1 MLNQHVPESDQC
13 SKQSD
18 HAEILELLRTQAE
31 EIASLRQRLDRA
43 ESMVASARSGAPT
56 EQLESPAQP
65 ATGLGV
71 AAAASDPIEGRRTF
85 LKLAGLTTAGGA
97 AAALLRATP
106 AAAADGDTVR
116 QGSAND
122 AANTTSTTTTVTNSG
137 ASGLAVAGL
146 RGVGPSNSNGVIGT
160 SNGSAGAGLLG
171 TTDTGYGVIGS
182 STGGYAL
189 YAAGNGRIGLDSH
202 VGGSAAPSS
211 GTYQLGDILRDST
224 GNVWCCVVAGSPGT
238 FRKVAGPS
246 SAGSFHFLATPFR
259 AYDSRPSGLPATG
272 VKSPLVAVGARSLSL
287 SSIVPAGTIGVA
299 LNVAVVSTISPGY
312 LAVYATGIAYPGT
325 SSVNWTTTGQIVSNF
340 VFSAVSASASLE
352 LYCGQGGADVIV
364 DVVGYFR

>member
-1 MLNQHVPESDQC
+1 MNQHESEPDRC

-18 HAEILELLRTQAE
+18 HTEILELLRTQAE

-43 ESMVASARSGAPT
+43 ESLVASARSVAPT
-56 EQLESPAQP
+56 EHLESPSRP
-65 ATGLGV
+65 DTGLSV
-71 AAAASDPIEGRRTF
+71 AAPESDPIEGRRTF

-97 AAALLRATP
+97 AAALLRTTP
-106 AAAADGDTVR
+106 AAAADPDPVR

-122 AANTTSTTTTVTNSG
+122 AANTASTTTTVTNSG
-137 ASGLAVAGL
+137 APGLVVAGL

-202 VGGSAAPSS
+202 VAGNDAPSS
-211 GTYQLGDILRDST
+211 GNYQLGDILRDST

-246 SAGSFHFLATPFR
+246 SAGSFHFLAVPFR
-259 AYDSRPSGLPATG
+259 AYDSRPSGAPATG
-272 VKSPLVAVGARSLSL
+272 VKAPLVAIAARSLGL
-287 SSIVPAGTIGVA
+287 SSIVPPGTIGVA
-299 LNVAVVSTISPGY
+299 LNVAIVSIVSPGY
-312 LAVYATGIAYPGT
+312 IAVYATGIAYPGT
-325 SSVNWTTTGQIVSNF
+325 SSVNWTTTGQILSNF

-352 LYCGQGGADVIV
+352 LYCGQGGASAATN
-364 DVVGYFR
+364 